1 MLLYISLLTIIL
13 SGLLVTYNWRINK
26 NTIYLGGFFSI
37 LATYG
42 LTHYFTI
49 YTYSPFWLA
58 VFFSN
63 FSPFWFLAGPLLFF
77 YYRGT
82 LTDNASL
89 KKWDIVHFIPFLIQL
104 IGTFPYLLTP
114 FSHKLEVATAI
125 LNDLNVITSIRVN
138 WISSPIVNF
147 FARPILV
154 FMYLGYITY
163 MLWKHNPKS
172 QRIKVPVQQYKL
184 IYRWLIILAVT
195 TAILILNFFLLSLS
209 LSKQTV
215 TATLING
222 QFTHIF
228 SGVAYFS
235 MSFML
240 LLFPRILYGMPI
252 YTANTVNTV
261 TEFSSLETLKKETN
275 PIIEPINIVAEVQ
288 LPKDDPF
295 YELVDKINTYLTKEE
310 PYVNPDF
317 TINELAVALKVPV
330 HHLSYCLNTLMNVKF
345 TTLRTQL
352 RIQYAVKLLDSGQ
365 ADELS
370 MDGIGKK
377 SGFSTR
383 SNFYNAFKT
392 ETGMTPSEYLER
404 KNK

>member
-1 MLLYISLLTIIL
+1 MLLYISLLTIIF
-13 SGLLVTYNWRINK
+13 SVLLVTYNWSINK
-26 NTIYLGGFFSI
+26 TTIYLGSFFSI

-49 YTYSPFWLA
+49 YANSPFWLA
-58 VFFSN
+58 VFYNN
-63 FSPFWFLAGPLLFF
+63 FSPFWFLTGPLLLF

-82 LTDNASL
+82 LTDNSKLRAS
-89 KKWDIVHFIPFLIQL
+89 DIIHFIPFLLQL
-104 IGTFPYLLTP
+104 AGIFPYLLTP
-114 FSHKLEVATAI
+114 FSYKVGITSQI
-125 LNDLNVITSIRVN
+125 LNDLNLLTQFKVN
-138 WISSPIVNF
+138 WITTPIVNF

-163 MLWKHNPKS
+163 MLWKYNPQS
-172 QRIKVPVQQYKL
+172 QRIKVPLQQYKL
-184 IYRWLIILAVT
+184 IYRWLIILAAT
-195 TAILILNFFLLSLS
+195 TAILIFNFFLLSLS

-215 TATLING
+215 TATLIND

-228 SGVAYFS
+228 SGVAYFC

-252 YTANTVNTV
+252 YNANSVAENNSQ
-261 TEFSSLETLKKETN
+261 EKSKKETY
-275 PIIEPINIVAEVQ
+275 PVETIKIVSEVLSQ
-288 LPKDDPF
+288 QDDPF
-295 YELVDKINTYLTKEE
+295 FDLVAKINDYLDKEE

-345 TTLRTQL
+345 TSLRTQL
-352 RIQYAVKLLDSGQ
+352 RIQYASKLLDSGQ

-392 ETGMTPSEYLER
+392 ETGMTPSEYLECKTNR
-404 KNK
+404 K

>member
-26 NTIYLGGFFSI
+26 NTIYLGAFFSI

-49 YTYSPFWLA
+49 YANSPFWLA
-58 VFFSN
+58 VFYNN
-63 FSPFWFLAGPLLFF
+63 FSPFWFLTGPLLLF

-82 LTDNASL
+82 LTDNSRL
-89 KKWDIVHFIPFLIQL
+89 KGTDIIHFIPFLVQL
-104 IGTFPYLLTP
+104 IGIFPYLLTP
-114 FSHKLEVATAI
+114 FSYKVDIAAQI
-125 LNDLNVITSIRVN
+125 LNDLNLITQFKVN
-138 WISSPIVNF
+138 WITKPIVNF
-147 FARPILV
+147 LGRPILV
-154 FMYLGYITY
+154 FLYLGYITY
-163 MLWKHNPKS
+163 LLWLNNPKS
-172 QRIKVPVQQYKL
+172 NRAKVPIQQFKL
-184 IYRWLIILAVT
+184 TYRWLILLEVT
-195 TAILILNFFLLSLS
+195 TAILIINFFLLSLS

-215 TATLING
+215 TATMVNA
-222 QFTHIF
+222 QFTHFF
-228 SGVAYFS
+228 SGIAYFC

-252 YTANTVNTV
+252 YTANSI
-261 TEFSSLETLKKETN
+261 TEISSQEKIKKETN
-275 PIIEPINIVAEVQ
+275 PIVEPINIVAEIQ
-288 LPKDDPF
+288 LPQDDPF
-295 YELVDKINTYLTKEE
+295 FELVDKINAYLKKEE
-310 PYVNPDF
+310 PYLNPEF
-317 TINELAVALKVPV
+317 TINELAASLKVPV
-330 HHLSYCLNTLMNVKF
+330 HHVSYCLNTLMNVKF
-345 TTLRTQL
+345 TSLRTQL
-352 RIQYAVKLLDSGQ
+352 RIQYAAKLLDSGQ

-404 KNK
+404 KNELN

>member
-26 NTIYLGGFFSI
+26 NTIYLGAFFSI

-49 YTYSPFWLA
+49 YAKSPFWLA
-58 VFFSN
+58 VFYNN
-63 FSPFWFLAGPLLFF
+63 FSPFWFLTGPLLLF

-82 LTDNASL
+82 LTDNSKL
-89 KKWDIVHFIPFLIQL
+89 KGTDIIHFIPFLVQL
-104 IGTFPYLLTP
+104 IGIFPYLLTP
-114 FSHKLEVATAI
+114 FSYKVGITSQI
-125 LNDLNVITSIRVN
+125 LNDLNLITQFKVN
-138 WISSPIVNF
+138 WISTPIVNF
-147 FARPILV
+147 LGRPILV
-154 FMYLGYITY
+154 FLYLGYLTY
-163 MLWKHNPKS
+163 LLWLHHPKS
-172 QRIKVPVQQYKL
+172 NRRKVPIQQFKL
-184 IYRWLIILAVT
+184 TYRWLILLEVT
-195 TAILILNFFLLSLS
+195 TAILIINFFLLSLS
-209 LSKQTV
+209 LSNQTV
-215 TATLING
+215 TATMVNA
-222 QFTHIF
+222 QFTHFF
-228 SGVAYFS
+228 SGIAYFC

-252 YTANTVNTV
+252 YAAEPTTTNQPIKEI
-261 TEFSSLETLKKETN
+261 TEIAVSE
-275 PIIEPINIVAEVQ
+275 
-288 LPKDDPF
+288 DDPF

-392 ETGMTPSEYLER
+392 ETGLTPSEYLER

>member
-1 MLLYISLLTIIL
+1 M
-13 SGLLVTYNWRINK
+13 
-26 NTIYLGGFFSI
+26 
-37 LATYG
+37 
-42 LTHYFTI
+42 
-49 YTYSPFWLA
+49 A
-58 VFFSN
+58 VFYNN
-63 FSPFWFLAGPLLFF
+63 FSPFWFLTGPLLLF

-82 LTDNASL
+82 LTDNSKL
-89 KKWDIVHFIPFLIQL
+89 RTSDIIHFIPFLLQL
-104 IGTFPYLLTP
+104 AGIFPYLLTP
-114 FSHKLEVATAI
+114 FSYKVGITSQI
-125 LNDLNVITSIRVN
+125 LNDLNLLTQFKVN
-138 WISSPIVNF
+138 WITTPLVNF

-163 MLWKHNPKS
+163 MLWKYNPQS
-172 QRIKVPVQQYKL
+172 QRIKVPLQQYKL
-184 IYRWLIILAVT
+184 IYRWLIILAAT
-195 TAILILNFFLLSLS
+195 TAILIFNFFLLSLS

-215 TATLING
+215 TATLIND

-228 SGVAYFS
+228 SGIAYFS

-252 YTANTVNTV
+252 YNANTVSEINNQDR
-261 TEFSSLETLKKETN
+261 LKKESNTILEVPN
-275 PIIEPINIVAEVQ
+275 LVAEVS
-288 LPKDDPF
+288 LPQDDPF
-295 YELVDKINTYLTKEE
+295 YELVDKINVYLTKEE

-317 TINELAVALKVPV
+317 TINELAIALKVPV

-352 RIQYAVKLLDSGQ
+352 RIQYATKLLESGQ

>member
-13 SGLLVTYNWRINK
+13 SVLLVSYNWRINK
-26 NTIYLGGFFSI
+26 TTIYLGSFFSI

-49 YTYSPFWLA
+49 YANSPFWLA
-58 VFFSN
+58 VFYNN
-63 FSPFWFLAGPLLFF
+63 FSPFWFLTGPLLLF

-82 LTDNASL
+82 LTDNSKLRAS
-89 KKWDIVHFIPFLIQL
+89 DIIHFIPFLFQL
-104 IGTFPYLLTP
+104 AGIFPYLLTP
-114 FSHKLEVATAI
+114 FSYKVGITSQI
-125 LNDLNVITSIRVN
+125 LNDLNLITQFKVN
-138 WISSPIVNF
+138 WITTPLVNF

-215 TATLING
+215 TATLINS

-228 SGVAYFS
+228 SGIAYFS

-252 YTANTVNTV
+252 YTSNLAS
-261 TEFSSLETLKKETN
+261 EISSQEGQKKETN
-275 PIIEPINIVAEVQ
+275 PIIEPKNLVAEVE

-295 YELVDKINTYLTKEE
+295 YELVDKINVYLTKEE

-330 HHLSYCLNTLMNVKF
+330 HHVSYCLNTLMNVKF
-345 TTLRTQL
+345 TTLRSQM

-404 KNK
+404 KINRK

>member
-13 SGLLVTYNWRINK
+13 SVLLVGYNWRINK
-26 NTIYLGGFFSI
+26 NTIYLGAFFSI

-49 YTYSPFWLA
+49 YANSPFWLA
-58 VFFSN
+58 VFYNN
-63 FSPFWFLAGPLLFF
+63 FSPFWFLTGPLLLF

-82 LTDNASL
+82 LTDNSRL
-89 KKWDIVHFIPFLIQL
+89 KGADIIHFIPFLVQL
-104 IGTFPYLLTP
+104 IGIFPYLLTP
-114 FSHKLEVATAI
+114 FSYKVGIVSQI
-125 LNDLNVITSIRVN
+125 LNDLNLITQFNVN
-138 WISSPIVNF
+138 WITKPIVNF
-147 FARPILV
+147 LGRPILV

-163 MLWKHNPKS
+163 MLWKYNPQS
-172 QRIKVPVQQYKL
+172 QRIKVPLQQYKL
-184 IYRWLIILAVT
+184 IYRWLIILAAT
-195 TAILILNFFLLSLS
+195 TAILIFNFFLLSLS

-215 TATLING
+215 TATLIND

-228 SGVAYFS
+228 SGVAYFC

-252 YTANTVNTV
+252 YNAN
-261 TEFSSLETLKKETN
+261 SLAENNSQEKSKKETY
-275 PIIEPINIVAEVQ
+275 PVETIKIVSEIQ
-288 LPKDDPF
+288 LQQDDPF
-295 YELVDKINTYLTKEE
+295 FDLVAKINDYLDKEE

-345 TTLRTQL
+345 TSLRTQL
-352 RIQYAVKLLDSGQ
+352 RIQYASKLLDSGQ
-365 ADELS
+365 ADDLS

>member
-58 VFFSN
+58 VFYNN
-63 FSPFWFLAGPLLFF
+63 FSPFWFLTGPLLLF

-82 LTDNASL
+82 LTDNSRL
-89 KKWDIVHFIPFLIQL
+89 KGTDIIHFIPFLVQL
-104 IGTFPYLLTP
+104 IGIFPYLLTP
-114 FSHKLEVATAI
+114 FSYKIDIAAQI
-125 LNDLNVITSIRVN
+125 LNDLNLITQFKVN
-138 WISSPIVNF
+138 WITKPIVNF
-147 FARPILV
+147 LGRPILV
-154 FMYLGYITY
+154 FLYLGYITY
-163 MLWKHNPKS
+163 MLWKYNPQS
-172 QRIKVPVQQYKL
+172 QRIKVPLQQYKL
-184 IYRWLIILAVT
+184 IYRWLIILAAT
-195 TAILILNFFLLSLS
+195 TAILIFNFFLLSLS

-215 TATLING
+215 TATLIND

-228 SGVAYFS
+228 SGVAYFC

-252 YTANTVNTV
+252 YNAN
-261 TEFSSLETLKKETN
+261 SLAENNSQEKSKKETY
-275 PIIEPINIVAEVQ
+275 PVETIKIVSEAQ
-288 LPKDDPF
+288 LPQDDPF
-295 YELVDKINTYLTKEE
+295 FDLVAKINDYLDKEE

-345 TTLRTQL
+345 TSLRTQL
-352 RIQYAVKLLDSGQ
+352 RIQYASKLLDSGQ

>member
-1 MLLYISLLTIIL
+1 
-13 SGLLVTYNWRINK
+13 
-26 NTIYLGGFFSI
+26 
-37 LATYG
+37 
-42 LTHYFTI
+42 
-49 YTYSPFWLA
+49 
-58 VFFSN
+58 
-63 FSPFWFLAGPLLFF
+63 
-77 YYRGT
+77 
-82 LTDNASL
+82 
-89 KKWDIVHFIPFLIQL
+89 
-104 IGTFPYLLTP
+104 
-114 FSHKLEVATAI
+114 
-125 LNDLNVITSIRVN
+125 
-138 WISSPIVNF
+138 
-147 FARPILV
+147 
-154 FMYLGYITY
+154 
-163 MLWKHNPKS
+163 MLWKYNPKS

-184 IYRWLIILAVT
+184 IYRWLIILAIT

-215 TATLING
+215 TATLINS

-228 SGVAYFS
+228 SGIAYFC

-252 YTANTVNTV
+252 YTANTV
-261 TEFSSLETLKKETN
+261 TEISSQERLKKETN
-275 PIIEPINIVAEVQ
+275 PIIERTNIVAEVQ
-288 LPKDDPF
+288 LPQDDPF

-392 ETGMTPSEYLER
+392 ETGLTPSEYLER
-404 KNK
+404 KNELNK

>member
-26 NTIYLGGFFSI
+26 NTIYLGAFFSI

-49 YTYSPFWLA
+49 YANSPFWLA
-58 VFFSN
+58 VFYNN
-63 FSPFWFLAGPLLFF
+63 FSPFWFLTGPLLLF

-82 LTDNASL
+82 LTDNSRL
-89 KKWDIVHFIPFLIQL
+89 KGTDIIHFIPFLVQL
-104 IGTFPYLLTP
+104 IGIFPYLLTP
-114 FSHKLEVATAI
+114 FSYKVDIAAQI
-125 LNDLNVITSIRVN
+125 LNDLNLITQFKVN
-138 WISSPIVNF
+138 WITKPIVNF
-147 FARPILV
+147 LGRPILV
-154 FMYLGYITY
+154 FLYLGYITY
-163 MLWKHNPKS
+163 LLWLNNPKS
-172 QRIKVPVQQYKL
+172 NRAKVPIQQFKL
-184 IYRWLIILAVT
+184 TYRWLILLEVT
-195 TAILILNFFLLSLS
+195 TAILIINFFLLSLS

-215 TATLING
+215 TATMVNA
-222 QFTHIF
+222 QFTHFF
-228 SGVAYFS
+228 SGIAYFC

-252 YTANTVNTV
+252 YTANTI
-261 TEFSSLETLKKETN
+261 TEISSQEKLKKETN
-275 PIIEPINIVAEVQ
+275 PIVEPINIVAEIQ
-288 LPKDDPF
+288 LPQDDPF
-295 YELVDKINTYLTKEE
+295 FELVDKINAYLKKEN
-310 PYVNPDF
+310 PYLNPEF
-317 TINELAVALKVPV
+317 TINELAASLKVPV
-330 HHLSYCLNTLMNVKF
+330 HHVSYCLNTLMNVKF
-345 TTLRTQL
+345 TSLRTQL
-352 RIQYAVKLLDSGQ
+352 RIQYAAKLLDSGQ

-404 KNK
+404 KNELN

>member
-1 MLLYISLLTIIL
+1 MLLYISILTIIL
-13 SGLLVTYNWRINK
+13 SGLLITYNWRINK
-26 NTIYLGGFFSI
+26 NTIYLGAFFSI

-49 YTYSPFWLA
+49 YTNSPFWLA
-58 VFFSN
+58 VFYNN
-63 FSPFWFLAGPLLFF
+63 FSPFWFLTGPLLLF

-82 LTDNASL
+82 LTDNSKL
-89 KKWDIVHFIPFLIQL
+89 RPSDIIHFIPFLFQL
-104 IGTFPYLLTP
+104 VGIFPYLLTP
-114 FSHKLEVATAI
+114 FSYKVGIASQI
-125 LNDLNVITSIRVN
+125 LNDLNLITQFKVN
-138 WISSPIVNF
+138 WITTPLVNF

-163 MLWKHNPKS
+163 MLWKYNPQS
-172 QRIKVPVQQYKL
+172 QRIKVPLQQYKL
-184 IYRWLIILAVT
+184 MYRWLIILAVT
-195 TAILILNFFLLSLS
+195 TAILILNFFFLSLS

-228 SGVAYFS
+228 SGVAYFC

-252 YTANTVNTV
+252 YNSNTA
-261 TEFSSLETLKKETN
+261 LEIGSQERPKKETN
-275 PIIEPINIVAEVQ
+275 PIIEPTNIVAEVQ

-295 YELVDKINTYLTKEE
+295 YELVDKINAYLTKEE
-310 PYVNPDF
+310 PFLNPDF

-352 RIQYAVKLLDSGQ
+352 RIQYAAKLLDSGQ
-365 ADELS
+365 ADDLS

-404 KNK
+404 KNN

>member
-13 SGLLVTYNWRINK
+13 SVLLVTYNWRINK
-26 NTIYLGGFFSI
+26 TTIYLGSFFSI

-49 YTYSPFWLA
+49 YANSPFWLA
-58 VFFSN
+58 VFYNN
-63 FSPFWFLAGPLLFF
+63 FSPFWFLTGPLLLF

-82 LTDNASL
+82 LTDNSKLRAS
-89 KKWDIVHFIPFLIQL
+89 DIIHFIPFLLQL
-104 IGTFPYLLTP
+104 AGIFPYLLTP
-114 FSHKLEVATAI
+114 FSYKVGITSQI
-125 LNDLNVITSIRVN
+125 LNDLNLLTQFKVN
-138 WISSPIVNF
+138 WITTPIVNF

-154 FMYLGYITY
+154 FMYLGSITY
-163 MLWKHNPKS
+163 MLWKYNPQS
-172 QRIKVPVQQYKL
+172 QRIKVPLQQYKL
-184 IYRWLIILAVT
+184 IYRWLIILAAT
-195 TAILILNFFLLSLS
+195 TAILIFNFFLLSLS

-215 TATLING
+215 TTTLIND

-228 SGVAYFS
+228 SGVAYFC

-252 YTANTVNTV
+252 YNANSVSENNKQ
-261 TEFSSLETLKKETN
+261 EKPKKESYPVET
-275 PIIEPINIVAEVQ
+275 IKIVSEVQ
-288 LPKDDPF
+288 LPQEDPF
-295 YELVDKINTYLTKEE
+295 FDLVAKINDYLDKEE

-345 TTLRTQL
+345 TSLRTQL
-352 RIQYAVKLLDSGQ
+352 RIQYASKLLDSGQ

>member
-1 MLLYISLLTIIL
+1 LLQ
-13 SGLLVTYNWRINK
+13 
-26 NTIYLGGFFSI
+26 
-37 LATYG
+37 
-42 LTHYFTI
+42 
-49 YTYSPFWLA
+49 
-58 VFFSN
+58 
-63 FSPFWFLAGPLLFF
+63 LAG
-77 YYRGT
+77 
-82 LTDNASL
+82 
-89 KKWDIVHFIPFLIQL
+89 I
-104 IGTFPYLLTP
+104 FPYLLTP
-114 FSHKLEVATAI
+114 FSYKVGITSQI
-125 LNDLNVITSIRVN
+125 LNDLNLLTQFKVN
-138 WISSPIVNF
+138 WITTPLVNF

-163 MLWKHNPKS
+163 MLWKYNPQS
-172 QRIKVPVQQYKL
+172 QRIKVPLQQYKL
-184 IYRWLIILAVT
+184 IYRWLIILAAT
-195 TAILILNFFLLSLS
+195 TAILIFNFFLLSLS

-215 TATLING
+215 TATLIND

-228 SGVAYFS
+228 SGIAYFS

-252 YTANTVNTV
+252 YNANTVSEINNQDR
-261 TEFSSLETLKKETN
+261 LKKESNTILEVPN
-275 PIIEPINIVAEVQ
+275 LVAEVS
-288 LPKDDPF
+288 LPQDDPF
-295 YELVDKINTYLTKEE
+295 YELVDKINVYLTKEE

-317 TINELAVALKVPV
+317 TINELAIALKVPV

-352 RIQYAVKLLDSGQ
+352 RIQYATKLLESGQ

>member
-13 SGLLVTYNWRINK
+13 SGLLVTFNWRINK

-42 LTHYFTI
+42 LTHYFTL

-82 LTDNASL
+82 LTDNPRL

-104 IGTFPYLLTP
+104 VGTFPYLLSP
-114 FSHKLEVATAI
+114 FSHKIEVATAI

-138 WISSPIVNF
+138 WISTPLVNF
-147 FARPILV
+147 FARPVLV

-163 MLWKHNPKS
+163 MLSKHNPKS

-195 TAILILNFFLLSLS
+195 TAMLILNFFLLSLS

-215 TATLING
+215 TATLINS

-252 YTANTVNTV
+252 YSIKSEV
-261 TEFSSLETLKKETN
+261 ELDIPEKLKKETN
-275 PIIEPINIVAEVQ
+275 PIIERTNIVAEVQ
-288 LPKDDPF
+288 LPQDDPF
-295 YELVDKINTYLTKEE
+295 YELVDKINAYLTNEE

-317 TINELAVALKVPV
+317 TINELAMALKVPV

-352 RIQYAVKLLDSGQ
+352 RIQYATKLLDSGQ

-392 ETGMTPSEYLER
+392 ETGLTPSEYLER

>member
-26 NTIYLGGFFSI
+26 NTIYLGAFFSI

-49 YTYSPFWLA
+49 YANSPFWLA
-58 VFFSN
+58 VFYNN
-63 FSPFWFLAGPLLFF
+63 FSPFWFLTGPLLLF

-82 LTDNASL
+82 LTDNSRL
-89 KKWDIVHFIPFLIQL
+89 KGTDIIHFIPFLVQL
-104 IGTFPYLLTP
+104 IGIFPYLLTP
-114 FSHKLEVATAI
+114 FSYKIDIAAQI
-125 LNDLNVITSIRVN
+125 LNDLNLITQFKVN
-138 WISSPIVNF
+138 WITKPIVNF
-147 FARPILV
+147 LGRPILV
-154 FMYLGYITY
+154 FLYLGYITY
-163 MLWKHNPKS
+163 LLWLNNPKS
-172 QRIKVPVQQYKL
+172 NRAKVPIQQFKL
-184 IYRWLIILAVT
+184 TYRWLILLEVT
-195 TAILILNFFLLSLS
+195 TAILIINFFLLSLS

-215 TATLING
+215 TATMVNA
-222 QFTHIF
+222 QFTHFF
-228 SGVAYFS
+228 SGIAYFC

-252 YTANTVNTV
+252 YTANTI
-261 TEFSSLETLKKETN
+261 TEISSQEKLKKETN
-275 PIIEPINIVAEVQ
+275 PIVEPINIVAEIQ
-288 LPKDDPF
+288 LPQDDPF
-295 YELVDKINTYLTKEE
+295 FELVDKINAYLKKEE
-310 PYVNPDF
+310 PYLNPEF
-317 TINELAVALKVPV
+317 TINELAASLKVPV
-330 HHLSYCLNTLMNVKF
+330 HHVSYCLNTLMNVKF
-345 TTLRTQL
+345 TSLRTQL
-352 RIQYAVKLLDSGQ
+352 RIQYAAKLLDSGQ

-404 KNK
+404 KNELN

>member
-1 MLLYISLLTIIL
+1 M
-13 SGLLVTYNWRINK
+13 
-26 NTIYLGGFFSI
+26 
-37 LATYG
+37 
-42 LTHYFTI
+42 
-49 YTYSPFWLA
+49 
-58 VFFSN
+58 
-63 FSPFWFLAGPLLFF
+63 AGPLLFF

-82 LTDNASL
+82 LTDNAGL

-125 LNDLNVITSIRVN
+125 LNDLNVITSVRVN
-138 WISSPIVNF
+138 WISAPIVNF

-261 TEFSSLETLKKETN
+261 TEFSSLETQKKETN

>member
-13 SGLLVTYNWRINK
+13 SILLVGYNWRINK

-63 FSPFWFLAGPLLFF
+63 FSPFWFLVGPLLFF

-82 LTDNASL
+82 LTDNAGL
-89 KKWDIVHFIPFLIQL
+89 KRWDIVHFIPFLVQL
-104 IGTFPYLLTP
+104 IGTFPYLLSP
-114 FSHKLEVATAI
+114 FSHKIEVATAI
-125 LNDLNVITSIRVN
+125 LNDLNVITSVKVN
-138 WISSPIVNF
+138 WITTPLANF

-163 MLWKHNPKS
+163 MLWKYNPQS
-172 QRIKVPVQQYKL
+172 QRIKVPLQQYKL
-184 IYRWLIILAVT
+184 IYRWLIILAAT
-195 TAILILNFFLLSLS
+195 TAILIFNFFLLSLS

-215 TATLING
+215 TTSLIND

-228 SGVAYFS
+228 SGVAYFC

-252 YTANTVNTV
+252 YNANSV
-261 TEFSSLETLKKETN
+261 LENNSQEKPKKESYPVET
-275 PIIEPINIVAEVQ
+275 IKIVSEVQ
-288 LPKDDPF
+288 LPQEDPF
-295 YELVDKINTYLTKEE
+295 FDLVAKINDYLDKEE

-345 TTLRTQL
+345 TSLRTQL
-352 RIQYAVKLLDSGQ
+352 RIQYASKLLDSGQ
-365 ADELS
+365 ADMLS

>member
-13 SGLLVTYNWRINK
+13 SVLLVTYNWQINK
-26 NTIYLGGFFSI
+26 NTIYLGAFFSI

-49 YTYSPFWLA
+49 YDNSPFWLA
-58 VFFSN
+58 VFYNN
-63 FSPFWFLAGPLLFF
+63 FSPFWFLTGPLLLF

-82 LTDNASL
+82 LTDNSKL
-89 KKWDIVHFIPFLIQL
+89 RVSDIIHFIPFLLQL
-104 IGTFPYLLTP
+104 AGIFPYLLTP
-114 FSHKLEVATAI
+114 FSYKVGITSQI
-125 LNDLNVITSIRVN
+125 LNDLNLITQFKVN
-138 WISSPIVNF
+138 WITTPLVNF

-154 FMYLGYITY
+154 FIYLGYITY

-172 QRIKVPVQQYKL
+172 QRIKVPLQQYKL
-184 IYRWLIILAVT
+184 IYRWLIILAAT
-195 TAILILNFFLLSLS
+195 TAILIFNFFLLSLS

-215 TATLING
+215 TATLIND

-228 SGVAYFS
+228 SGVAYFC

-252 YTANTVNTV
+252 YNENTASEVIK
-261 TEFSSLETLKKETN
+261 LEKPKKEIN
-275 PIIEPINIVAEVQ
+275 PIIEGTNIVAEVQ
-288 LPKDDPF
+288 LTQNDPF
-295 YELVDKINTYLTKEE
+295 YELVDKINTYLTNEE
-310 PYVNPDF
+310 PYINPDF
-317 TINELAVALKVPV
+317 SINELAMGLKVPI
-330 HHLSYCLNTLMNVKF
+330 HHVSYCLNTLMNVKF
-345 TTLRTQL
+345 TTLRSQL
-352 RIQYAVKLLDSGQ
+352 RIQYATKLLDSGQ

>member
-26 NTIYLGGFFSI
+26 NTIYLGAFFSI

-49 YTYSPFWLA
+49 YTNSPFWLA
-58 VFFSN
+58 VFYNN
-63 FSPFWFLAGPLLFF
+63 FSPFWFLTGPLLLF

-82 LTDNASL
+82 LTDNSRL
-89 KKWDIVHFIPFLIQL
+89 KGTDIIHFIPFLVQL
-104 IGTFPYLLTP
+104 IGIFPYLLTP
-114 FSHKLEVATAI
+114 FSYKVDIAAQI
-125 LNDLNVITSIRVN
+125 LNDLNLITQFKVN
-138 WISSPIVNF
+138 WITKPIVNF
-147 FARPILV
+147 LGRPILV
-154 FMYLGYITY
+154 FLYLGYITY
-163 MLWKHNPKS
+163 LLWLNNPKS
-172 QRIKVPVQQYKL
+172 NRAKVPIQQFKL
-184 IYRWLIILAVT
+184 TYRWLILLEVT
-195 TAILILNFFLLSLS
+195 TAILIINFFLLSLS

-215 TATLING
+215 TATMVNA
-222 QFTHIF
+222 QFTHFF
-228 SGVAYFS
+228 SGIAYFC

-252 YTANTVNTV
+252 YTANTI
-261 TEFSSLETLKKETN
+261 TEISSQEKQKKETN
-275 PIIEPINIVAEVQ
+275 PIVEPINIVAEVQ
-288 LPKDDPF
+288 LPQDDPF
-295 YELVDKINTYLTKEE
+295 FELVDKINVYLKKEE
-310 PYVNPDF
+310 PYLNPEF
-317 TINELAVALKVPV
+317 TINELAASLKVPV
-330 HHLSYCLNTLMNVKF
+330 HHVSYCLNTLMNVKF

-352 RIQYAVKLLDSGQ
+352 RIQYAAKLLDSGQ

-404 KNK
+404 KNELN

>member
-13 SGLLVTYNWRINK
+13 SGLLVTFNWRINK

-42 LTHYFTI
+42 LTHYFTL

-82 LTDNASL
+82 LTDNPRL

-104 IGTFPYLLTP
+104 VGTFPYLLSP
-114 FSHKLEVATAI
+114 FSHKIEVATAI

-138 WISSPIVNF
+138 WISTPLVNF
-147 FARPILV
+147 FARPVLV

-163 MLWKHNPKS
+163 MLSKHNPKS

-215 TATLING
+215 TATLINS

-252 YTANTVNTV
+252 YSIKSEVELDI
-261 TEFSSLETLKKETN
+261 TEKLKKETN
-275 PIIEPINIVAEVQ
+275 PIIERTNIVAEVQ
-288 LPKDDPF
+288 LPQDDPF
-295 YELVDKINTYLTKEE
+295 YELVDKINAYLTNEE

-317 TINELAVALKVPV
+317 TINELAMALKVPV

-352 RIQYAVKLLDSGQ
+352 RIQYATKLLDSGQ

-392 ETGMTPSEYLER
+392 ETGLTPSEYLER

>member
-1 MLLYISLLTIIL
+1 MLQ
-13 SGLLVTYNWRINK
+13 
-26 NTIYLGGFFSI
+26 
-37 LATYG
+37 
-42 LTHYFTI
+42 
-49 YTYSPFWLA
+49 
-58 VFFSN
+58 
-63 FSPFWFLAGPLLFF
+63 LAG
-77 YYRGT
+77 
-82 LTDNASL
+82 
-89 KKWDIVHFIPFLIQL
+89 I
-104 IGTFPYLLTP
+104 FPYLLTP
-114 FSHKLEVATAI
+114 FSYKVGITSQI
-125 LNDLNVITSIRVN
+125 LNDLNLLTQFKVN
-138 WISSPIVNF
+138 WITTPIVNF

-163 MLWKHNPKS
+163 MLWKYNPQS
-172 QRIKVPVQQYKL
+172 QRIKVPLQQYKL
-184 IYRWLIILAVT
+184 IYRWLIILAAT
-195 TAILILNFFLLSLS
+195 TAILIFNFFILSLS

-215 TATLING
+215 TTTLIND

-228 SGVAYFS
+228 SGVAYFC

-252 YTANTVNTV
+252 YNANSVSENNKQ
-261 TEFSSLETLKKETN
+261 EKPKKESYPVET
-275 PIIEPINIVAEVQ
+275 IKIVSEVQ
-288 LPKDDPF
+288 LPQEDPF
-295 YELVDKINTYLTKEE
+295 FDLVAKINDYLDKEE

-345 TTLRTQL
+345 TSLRTQL
-352 RIQYAVKLLDSGQ
+352 RIQYASKLLDSGQ